1 MKITARVALG
11 LSAFLLAAGLVYAF
25 TSYERQGTLQLLV
38 TTAAFGYVGFI
49 LWGAARKAERVPAEE
64 TPSALHEQ
72 GIEEDVVAATI
83 WPFGFSLAAI
93 GIVLGVVVA
102 HWLLIVGGVLFA
114 ASVLGWMREVRRQHA
129 STEHRAA
136 SPADGVPAAGDHE
149 GPGA

>member
-1 MKITARVALG
+1 VKITARVALG

-25 TSYERQGTLQLLV
+25 TSFERQGTVQLLV

-114 ASVLGWMREVRRQHA
+114 ASVLGWMREVRRQHG
-129 STEHRAA
+129 STGHHAA
-136 SPADGVPAAGDHE
+136 PSGEGVPGAVDRDR
-149 GPGA
+149 PGA

>member
-1 MKITARVALG
+1 VKITARVALG

-25 TSYERQGTLQLLV
+25 TSFERQGTVQLLV

-49 LWGAARKAERVPAEE
+49 LWGAARKAEQVPADE

-72 GIEEDVVAATI
+72 EAEEEPVPPTI

-114 ASVLGWMREVRRQHA
+114 VSVLGWMREVRRQHD

-136 SPADGVPAAGDHE
+136 SPAEGVPAAGDHE